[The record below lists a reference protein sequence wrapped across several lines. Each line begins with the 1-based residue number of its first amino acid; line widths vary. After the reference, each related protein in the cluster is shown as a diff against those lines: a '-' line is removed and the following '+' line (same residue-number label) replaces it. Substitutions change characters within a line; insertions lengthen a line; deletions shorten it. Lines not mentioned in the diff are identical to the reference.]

1 MRRSPSGSALV
12 RRVLIAGVITGL
24 AASWATV
31 AVAAPAE
38 APAAAAAQKA
48 TGDPVKV
55 GLITTGGDCDGCGGK
70 PEAPAAEAAVKWLN
84 ATHDGLAGHPM
95 ELVTCVAANDPG
107 KAADCAN
114 QMISEGVVAVIEG
127 SSGTIGTSWKIVHD
141 AGIPFI
147 NHSTTNE
154 PILED
159 EESTF
164 ILYDPL
170 AQTVTLPIE
179 VAKAKKTKKISVIVV
194 NVPAATTIYE
204 SAADKF
210 KKAGVKLQVV
220 PVDLGVSDMSNQAQQ
235 VVSENPDGVVSVVGH
250 DAFCIPALNGLNA
263 VGFEGT
269 LTTISFCITD
279 AMREAVPAE
288 VIDGMRFG
296 SEAPVGAKKLDKSMR
311 EYQRVLKKYAP
322 EDVDPEDMTAITVFQ
337 SFGALGLGTKSLQ
350 GAVTPES
357 VTAALRAMDNEVL
370 PASGGRVFR
379 CNGKASEFGPSICSR
394 ATVVAS
400 LDSTGNPKK
409 YTTENNEPVPD

>member
-1 MRRSPSGSALV
+1 MRRSPSALGLV
-12 RRVLIAGVITGL
+12 RRVLILGVVVGL

-31 AVAAPAE
+31 ANADAPAS
-38 APAAAAAQKA
+38 APAQKA
-48 TGDPVKV
+48 TGEPVKV
-55 GLITTGGDCDGCGGK
+55 GLITTGGDCDGCSGQA
-70 PEAPAAEAAVKWLN
+70 EAPAAEAAVKWLN
-84 ATHDGLAGHPM
+84 ATQNGLAGHPM
-95 ELVTCVAANDPG
+95 ELVTCVASNDPG

-127 SSGTIGTSWKIVHD
+127 SSGTIATSWKIVND

-147 NHSTTNE
+147 NHSTTDE

-159 EESTF
+159 TESTF

-179 VAKAKKTKKISVIVV
+179 VAKAKKAKKISVIPV

-204 SAADKF
+204 TAADKF
-210 KKAGVKLQVV
+210 KKAGVKLDVI

-235 VVSENPDGVVSVVGH
+235 VVNDNPDGVVSIVGH

-296 SEAPVGAKKLDKSMR
+296 SEAPVGAKKLDKSLK
-311 EYQRVLKKYAP
+311 EYQKALKKYAP
-322 EDVDPEDMTAITVFQ
+322 EDVDPEDMTGITTFQ
-337 SFGALGLGTKSLQ
+337 SFGALSLGTKTLQ
-350 GAVTPES
+350 GDVTPEA
-357 VTAALRAMDNEVL
+357 VITALRGMDNEVL
-370 PASGGRVFR
+370 PASGGRIFR
-379 CNGKASEFGPSICSR
+379 CNGKASDFGPSICSR
-394 ATVVAS
+394 STVVAT
-400 LDSTGNPKK
+400 LDGTGNPKK